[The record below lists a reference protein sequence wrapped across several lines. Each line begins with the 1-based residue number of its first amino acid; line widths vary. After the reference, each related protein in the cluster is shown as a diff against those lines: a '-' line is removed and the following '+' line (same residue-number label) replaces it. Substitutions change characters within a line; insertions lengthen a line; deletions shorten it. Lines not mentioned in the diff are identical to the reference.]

1 MKLSVAGRDR
11 THDLGRE
18 LRRQA
23 GVMERG
29 EANHKP
35 KSALVAPE
43 IMPLARAQSEAEYL
57 DQLIGLIR
65 CRNAVDT
72 LDFAIPRKPGVVGL
86 FMTKLKARLWKLLR
100 YQHDRIAFQQNL
112 INIQLTSALEFEV
125 TQRQKETADLKRR
138 VAELEQQGGKRE
150 A

>member
-1 MKLSVAGRDR
+1 MKISVAGQDR

-23 GVMERG
+23 AVMERG

-35 KSALVAPE
+35 KPDALAAPD
-43 IMPLARAQSEAEYL
+43 IMPLAQSEAEYL

-72 LDFAIPRKPGVVGL
+72 LDFAIPRKPGLFGL
-86 FMTKLKARLWKLLR
+86 FITRLKALLWKLLR

-112 INIQLTSALEFEV
+112 VNIQLTSALEFAIA
-125 TQRQKETADLKRR
+125 QHRKETADLKRR
-138 VAELEQQGGKRE
+138 VAELEKQSGNCK